1 MILKRPVF
9 IESVAVAMARIP
21 PPTLREGSLRPLS
34 LRPNTPETPPP
45 AFPNTLAAIARVAE
59 IDERV
64 APIVAVLEQIE
75 PAIEAVEA
83 PIERVAPPA
92 HSAPPRIAELKRE
105 LRADPFP
112 KGL

>member
-9 IESVAVAMARIP
+9 IESVVATAEIAAY
-21 PPTLREGSLRPLS
+21 LFREGSLRPLS

-45 AFPNTLAAIARVAE
+45 AFPDTLAAIARVAE

-92 HSAPPRIAELKRE
+92 HSAPPRIAELERQ
-105 LRADPFP
+105 LRVNPFP